1 MTTTIVSDP
10 LALPEPERLR
20 RFGVE
25 LDAIKTRVEADMG
38 ASDVRY
44 VRRLD
49 RFSHGCELV
58 GRLLIHFSFEP
69 VGFGAGVL
77 ALWVHKQLQ
86 ATEIGHAA
94 LHGAY
99 DKLAGA
105 EGYRSA
111 SYRWQIPI
119 DEASWHTMHNV
130 RHHGNTNVAG
140 RDADI
145 HFGPVRLTE
154 QTPWAQIHRWQLPFT
169 VLLLFPNFAFG
180 INLHASGLSDLWVDN
195 GQPTGLDFLPDRS
208 KASRRLA
215 VRNALRKWIP
225 YYGKEYVLFPLLAG
239 PMFWKVLLGNW
250 LAETMRD
257 IYSAATIFCG
267 HVGEQVKSYP
277 TGTKAGSRGQW
288 YAMQVEATHDF
299 EVGWPWNVFCGG
311 LDRQIEHHLFPKLPA
326 QRLRQIA
333 PEVRAVCDRYGVEY
347 KTDRWGR
354 VLRRALGWIGE
365 LSRNR
370 SPLAASREVLR
381 EMT

>member
-1 MTTTIVSDP
+1 MTTAIFAD
-10 LALPEPERLR
+10 ALSLPPDERVR

-25 LDAIKTRVEADMG
+25 LDAIKARVEAEMG
-38 ASDVRY
+38 DADVRY

-49 RFSHGCELV
+49 RFSHACEVV

-69 VGFGAGVL
+69 FTFAAGVVT
-77 ALWVHKQLQ
+77 LWVHKQLQ
-86 ATEIGHAA
+86 ATEIGHTA

-99 DKLAGA
+99 DKLAAA
-105 EGYRSA
+105 ERWHSA

-119 DEASWHTMHNV
+119 DEASWRNMHNA
-130 RHHGNTNVAG
+130 RHHGATNVAG

-154 QTPWAQIHRWQLPFT
+154 QTPWQASHRWQLPFT
-169 VLLLFPNFAFG
+169 LGFLFPNFALG
-180 INLHASGLSDLWVDN
+180 IQLHATGLSDLLVDN
-195 GQPTGLDFLPDRS
+195 GQETPDFLPDRS
-208 KASRRLA
+208 KASRRQA
-215 VRNALRKWIP
+215 WTNALRKWLP

-239 PMFWKVLLGNW
+239 PMFWKVILGNW

-257 IYSAATIFCG
+257 VYSAATIFCG
-267 HVGEQVKSYP
+267 HVGERVKSWP
-277 TGTKAGSRGQW
+277 VGTKARSRGQW
-288 YAMQVEATHDF
+288 YAMQVEATNDF

-311 LDRQIEHHLFPKLPA
+311 LDRQIEHHLFPKLPPH
-326 QRLRQIA
+326 RLRAIA
-333 PEVRAVCDRYGVEY
+333 PEVRAVCARYGVEY
-347 KTDRWGR
+347 RSDRWGR

-365 LSRNR
+365 LSRDK